1 MMHSDRGRL
10 RPPPSLLSGLLLG
23 TVLGLS
29 AVVNAGPE
37 TSEADPLET
46 INRGVFAFNDTT
58 DRWVLRPL
66 ADTYSDLT
74 PGFIRRGVGN
84 ALRNLR
90 DVNYAFNA
98 LFQGRWDDAA
108 ANASRFAFN
117 STLGLAGTIDVA
129 SKSGLESSY
138 ADFGQTLAT
147 WGMPSGPF
155 VMIPIF
161 GPSTMRDGAGFAVD
175 AMVLSVPA
183 HIESSE
189 VSAAIWGTALVHT
202 RSQLLVRDDLVTG
215 DRYFFMR
222 DAYLQRRRVSL
233 GEDVELESFG
243 DFSDDFGGDFSDFED
258 DLTEEF

>member
-1 MMHSDRGRL
+1 MMHSNHGRL
-10 RPPPSLLSGLLLG
+10 LSKPSLLSGLLLA
-23 TVLGLS
+23 TVLGLP
-29 AVVNAGPE
+29 AVVSAAPE
-37 TSEADPLET
+37 PSDTDPLET

-66 ADTYSDLT
+66 ADTYSDLA
-74 PGFIRRGVGN
+74 PGFVRRGVGN

-117 STLGLAGTIDVA
+117 STIGLAGTIDVA
-129 SKSGLESSY
+129 TASGLESSY

-147 WGMPSGPF
+147 WGMPAGPF
-155 VMIPIF
+155 IMIPIF

-202 RSQLLVRDDLVTG
+202 RSQLLGMDDLVTG
-215 DRYFFMR
+215 DRYIFIR
-222 DAYLQRRRVSL
+222 DAYLQRRRVTL

-243 DFSDDFGGDFSDFED
+243 DFGGDFGDFED